1 MPVDFAFAVAIVQ
14 LDVALYPIVE
24 TPFRQAWT
32 QPFFISFII
41 NRLSE
46 PFSRVTLSWGQLK
59 TDYGVVWMIFS
70 GKALCFL
77 GFARDQLEDLW
88 PLIERRMPRAGKELS
103 VADMREKWAE
113 VEDVWLHDKALPFE
127 LGVQA
132 SDFEY
137 AVWGALQ
144 QIPLG
149 EIVSY
154 SWVAEQIGKPKA
166 VRAVASAVGRNF
178 F

>member
-1 MPVDFAFAVAIVQ
+1 M
-14 LDVALYPIVE
+14 
-24 TPFRQAWT
+24 
-32 QPFFISFII
+32 
-41 NRLSE
+41 
-46 PFSRVTLSWGQLK
+46 LSWGQLK

-127 LGVQA
+127 LSVQA

-149 EIVSY
+149 ETVSY

-166 VRAVASAVGRNF
+166 VRAVASAVGLNF
-178 F
+178 FSVLIPCHRVVSKNGGLGGYAWGLPCKQALLRTEGMVV